1 MERLRSLIKEVLT
14 VKPKED
20 CGCGCNDCGGKAPI
34 ITEGRIKKA
43 ISEGLTYHVE
53 NKIPLHE
60 SVYRIG
66 SEKHFE
72 LINEARKLW
81 VRGLIDVSEDDQAI
95 LETHL
100 GNFGMYEGEKVPLDM
115 PMVHEGTFQ
124 GNEIAIYGG
133 EDGETYIEKR
143 GTGYYGYNNSF
154 DFTAK
159 DKAELEQKLN
169 MWGYYPIAGSINEE
183 DNRKHALLRVEP
195 RNYEAMIDKLQDMN
209 INHRRESDTVIKV
222 YIDNLSD
229 KALYNLTHDVYVD
242 KFVLK
247 ESLNEEKAITFKPGT
262 LSDMEL
268 ATKILDKE
276 GIEYKIDNFDLI
288 LSDEDYLVVLD
299 YLKGRNSVNVNLSTS
314 ILNEEKDRARE
325 IMNDLFGYDFEFSFT
340 YKSEGNK
347 IVIDAEGYNDDGT
360 LFDMKD
366 VHKEKI
372 IRTFRDKMPKAV
384 AKPNMGGGITVFLK
398 ESLDEDKELE
408 KDYIEHLQN
417 IRNDFYNKGDKEKA
431 AEVQADIDKLLSEDK
446 KLPNGDIYLGQD
458 DKGNHKIKSKDKI
471 TLYNNEDMVL
481 IYGKGWGHNLDEV
494 DRYSG
499 FNRNP
504 EDPDSVPFEP
514 KGSVA
519 QFREELRAL
528 FGKFKGDLKNPE
540 FIKGVAEIM
549 VNWKSLLRSQLDEA
563 KKKKKKKKKDP
574 PIGKPKRGGSKA
586 YYVYVRDPKTKK
598 IKKVSFG
605 SGGLRAKIKNAE
617 ARKRFAARHN
627 CKNKKDRTTA
637 GYWSCNLP
645 RYAEQLGLGSKMNTF
660 W

>member
-20 CGCGCNDCGGKAPI
+20 CNCGCGGCAKKSPI

-66 SEKHFE
+66 SEKHFA

-115 PMVHEGTFQ
+115 PMV
-124 GNEIAIYGG
+124 NE
-133 EDGETYIEKR
+133 EKKL
-143 GTGYYGYNNSF
+143 TYNNFIQMVRDDMMAGAAPDEYPS
-154 DFTAK
+154 DERVRKDAK
-159 DKAELEQKLN
+159 
-169 MWGYYPIAGSINEE
+169 Y
-183 DNRKHALLRVEP
+183 
-195 RNYEAMIDKLQDMN
+195 
-209 INHRRESDTVIKV
+209 
-222 YIDNLSD
+222 
-229 KALYNLTHDVYVD
+229 LYNRYLQGDSVD
-242 KFVLK
+242 DLFE

-299 YLKGRNSVNVNLSTS
+299 YLKGGNNVNVNLSTS
-314 ILNEEKDRARE
+314 ILNEDEAAFEYNKARAGR
-325 IMNDLFGYDFEFSFT
+325 IIKDLFGPDFEFDYT
-340 YKSEGNK
+340 YKLEGDR
-347 IVIDAEGYNDDGT
+347 IIIHPEGYNPDGT

-372 IRTFRDKMPKAV
+372 IRTFRDKMPKAQ
-384 AKPNMGGGITVFLK
+384 ATPNNGGGITVNLK
-398 ESLDEDKELE
+398 ESLDEELE

-417 IRNDFYNKGDKEKA
+417 VRNDFYNKGDKEKA
-431 AEVQADIDKLLSEDK
+431 AEVQADIDKLL
-446 KLPNGDIYLGQD
+446 G
-458 DKGNHKIKSKDKI
+458 KS
-471 TLYNNEDMVL
+471 
-481 IYGKGWGHNLDEV
+481 
-494 DRYSG
+494 
-499 FNRNP
+499 
-504 EDPDSVPFEP
+504 
-514 KGSVA
+514 
-519 QFREELRAL
+519 
-528 FGKFKGDLKNPE
+528 
-540 FIKGVAEIM
+540 
-549 VNWKSLLRSQLDEA
+549 LDEA
-563 KKKKKKKKKDP
+563 KKKKKKKKEKKDP
-574 PIGKPKRGGSKA
+574 PLGKPKRGGSKA